1 MTCILL
7 LHYAISPR
15 ILYKNLAISSTFANM
30 TLLRRITTFF
40 LRFHRILLDYSIFS
54 YISLS
59 GITTKTHFTPD
70 FTKETPEKSRIDT
83 LLCARSS
90 FAIRFAIL
98 TSYPAKQDSLDLK
111 FHSLLVYL

>member
-1 MTCILL
+1 MPND
-7 LHYAISPR
+7 YFP
-15 ILYKNLAISSTFANM
+15 LAIPPN
-30 TLLRRITTFF
+30 ITRLPF
-40 LRFHRILLDYSIFS
+40 FS

-83 LLCARSS
+83 LLRARA

-98 TSYPAKQDSLDLK
+98 TSYPAKQDLLDLK
-111 FHSLLVYL
+111 FYSLLVYLRLDRIAYAKPEFLCDNRQNSSYN